1 MNSTQIA
8 CFLSLGR
15 TLNYSKTANELFMSQ
30 PAVSKNIKK
39 LEAELKVNLVKY
51 RHHQVS
57 LTQNGKYFWNK
68 MLTVESIVTET
79 VSNMQ
84 NNDVNDII
92 TIKIGFSDISFEK
105 SYLPKLISNL
115 KRKYHYDVQLVFTDP
130 NGNKKIVNELVNKRY
145 DFQLFQDD
153 LFFKKKELASTALLT
168 GGFSVLISKRNPL
181 SNNEYLT
188 LDQLSGQKIL
198 IWEGNESIPAISNLK
213 YELNT
218 NYNNLDITPIYDSS
232 SLEIYAAA
240 NKVIGIVP
248 SFLYNPAS
256 NDVNYVKLDI
266 SISIHY
272 SIGYLRETTSK
283 PYFEKVITSFKQAV
297 NFEKQN
303 W

>member
-1 MNSTQIA
+1 
-8 CFLSLGR
+8 
-15 TLNYSKTANELFMSQ
+15 MSQ

-39 LEAELKVNLVKY
+39 LETELKVKLVEY

-57 LTQNGKYFWNK
+57 LTPNGNYFWNK
-68 MLTVESIVTET
+68 MLTVDSIVAEAIG
-79 VSNMQ
+79 NIR
-84 NNDVNDII
+84 NNDLSDII
-92 TIKIGFSDISFEK
+92 TIKVGFSDISFEK

-130 NGNKKIVNELVNKRY
+130 NGNKKIIDELVNKHY

-153 LFFKKKELASTALLT
+153 LFFKQKDLASTALLT
-168 GGFSVLISKRNPL
+168 GGFSVVISKRNPL

-188 LDQLSGQKIL
+188 LAQLSGQKIL

-218 NYNNLDITPIYDSS
+218 KYNNLDITPIYDSS

-256 NDVNYVKLDI
+256 NDVNYVKLDVAI
-266 SISIHY
+266 SINY
-272 SIGYLRETTSK
+272 SIGYLRETSNK
-283 PYFEKVITSFKQAV
+283 AYFENVITSFKQAV